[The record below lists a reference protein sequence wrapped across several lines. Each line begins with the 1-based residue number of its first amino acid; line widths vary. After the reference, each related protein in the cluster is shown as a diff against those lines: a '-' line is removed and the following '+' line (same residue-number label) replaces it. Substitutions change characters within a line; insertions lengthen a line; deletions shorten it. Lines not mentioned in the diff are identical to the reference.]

1 MDLCR
6 EYRTYSGHICDVKP
20 AISVIIFRRIIQYIY
35 VNRTGYLRECLNW
48 NHPIE
53 EYGPLRG
60 NYRNFCVIRITA
72 KYECMFSVM

>member
-1 MDLCR
+1 MW
-6 EYRTYSGHICDVKP
+6 
-20 AISVIIFRRIIQYIY
+20 F
-35 VNRTGYLRECLNW
+35 

-60 NYRNFCVIRITA
+60 KYSRSGNEIHGIPTVLIRNFCVFQRTA

>member
-1 MDLCR
+1 MDLSG
-6 EYRTYSGHICDVKP
+6 EYRTYSGLICDVKP
-20 AISVIIFRRIIQYIY
+20 AISVIIFRRINQYICKPDW
-35 VNRTGYLRECLNW
+35 LFECLDW

-72 KYECMFSVM
+72 KSECMFSVM